1 MIYLIQAAALGASLT
16 DRLRINAV
24 HALRGMA
31 ITREGQ
37 ADSDRPVYIGDLS
50 SRATRLRIQV
60 YIWAMRTGFWV
71 CHAAV
76 SAWEG
81 LAAGLSWLN
90 PFRGSSKA
98 SL

>member
-1 MIYLIQAAALGASLT
+1 MS

-31 ITREGQ
+31 ITREGR
-37 ADSDRPVYIGDLS
+37 ADSDMPVYIGDLS

-71 CHAAV
+71 CHAAL

-81 LAAGLSWLN
+81 LRAGLSWLN
-90 PFRGSSKA
+90 PFRRRLKA
-98 SL
+98 S